1 MKIKRSTLIPAIL
14 AVYLVVMATIGY
26 SDYAS
31 GRTSALF
38 YFGTIAVTVV
48 ILILLHF
55 NIKHRERLRRERLED
70 IERSSSENTQNNTL

>member
-1 MKIKRSTLIPAIL
+1 MKFKRSTVIPLIL
-14 AVYLVVMATIGY
+14 AVYLAVMAAIGFD
-26 SDYAS
+26 DYVE

-55 NIKHRERLRRERLED
+55 SLRQREKLRKQRLDD
-70 IERSSSENTQNNTL
+70 IERCSNQNENK

>member
-38 YFGTIAVTVV
+38 YFGTIAVTV
-48 ILILLHF
+48 ILLHL

-70 IERSSSENTQNNTL
+70 IERSSSENKQNNTL